1 MVGTRSSLF
10 WCISEAYGRDQ
21 IIPLLGIS
29 EAYGRDQIISLLV
42 YLWRL
47 WSGPDHHSSG
57 VSLKPMVGT
66 RLFLFWC
73 IYEAYGWDQI
83 NPLLVYLWS
92 LRSGPDHPS
101 SGYLWS
107 LWSGPDHP
115 SSGASLKP
123 MVGTRSFLFW
133 CIYEA
138 YGRDQI
144 IPLLVHLWSLW
155 SGPDHPSSGASTVC
169 LLNCFQLTIK
179 TVFISCMQTVSTYKS
194 VQQEHVVLSD
204 HICPK

>member
-10 WCISEAYGRDQ
+10 WCISDAYGRDQ
-21 IIPLLGIS
+21 II
-29 EAYGRDQIISLLV
+29 
-42 YLWRL
+42 
-47 WSGPDHHSSG
+47 
-57 VSLKPMVGT
+57 T
-66 RLFLFWC
+66 
-73 IYEAYGWDQI
+73 
-83 NPLLVYLWS
+83 LLVYLWS